1 MIKLV
6 GAILMYR
13 IWFKDGSSVAQTAGG
28 YNLFDKDELP
38 QLADQFD
45 FDATELLQNGE
56 TTMLDD
62 QGETIGGVV
71 TVDSQGAE

>member
-1 MIKLV
+1 
-6 GAILMYR
+6 MYR

>member
-1 MIKLV
+1 MF
-6 GAILMYR
+6 R
-13 IWFKDGSSVAQTAGG
+13 IWFNDGSSVAQTAGG

-45 FDATELLQNGE
+45 FDANELLQQGE
-56 TTMLDD
+56 TKMIDD

-71 TVDSQGAE
+71 TVDPKGAE

>member
-6 GAILMYR
+6 GEILMYR

-71 TVDSQGAE
+71 TADSQGAE

>member
-1 MIKLV
+1 
-6 GAILMYR
+6 MYR

-45 FDATELLQNGE
+45 FDANELLQQGE
-56 TTMLDD
+56 TKMIDD

-71 TVDSQGAE
+71 TVDPEGAE

>member
-1 MIKLV
+1 
-6 GAILMYR
+6 MYR

-28 YNLFDKDELP
+28 YNLFDKVELP

-45 FDATELLQNGE
+45 FDANKLLQHGE

>member
-1 MIKLV
+1 
-6 GAILMYR
+6 MYR

-28 YNLFDKDELP
+28 YNLFDKVELP

-45 FDATELLQNGE
+45 FDANELLQQGE
-56 TTMLDD
+56 TKMIDD

-71 TVDSQGAE
+71 TVDPEGAE

>member
-1 MIKLV
+1 
-6 GAILMYR
+6 MYR

-71 TVDSQGAE
+71 TSAWAVIDPKGAE